1 MKTPLAIKLPMCMPR
16 TARLPGSPARVIA
29 ALCLAAGL
37 AAPDGLQWNSRAE
50 ACITAQT
57 PAERIADGLP
67 DPENAALLYWICW
80 STGFDTFGDGSQF
93 QSEPDWKPSAEYI
106 KTLSENQGVI
116 RQLLRATRIEECEWG
131 VEYSQGFGALMPHLG
146 KLRAATRVLA
156 ADSRRLAND
165 GKVED
170 AAERVAAIFRMARHA
185 AQDPVLISSLVGLAI
200 HNAGKTELEWL
211 VTNGHLSDAGR
222 KNIADAVVQIPASDP
237 FKFHDAIKMERDI
250 ALEWIKKE
258 FTGPAAG
265 RRFLAEFAMPAN
277 DDDAA
282 VAQVRKYNAQELAEG
297 VDMMRPAYD
306 EAIAAWGKPDA
317 GERLRAI
324 EGRVN
329 SGAFGPVAKLM
340 FPALNRSHEAYERG
354 IKDVMMVREMVGAR

>member
-1 MKTPLAIKLPMCMPR
+1 MKTPLAIKIPVR
-16 TARLPGSPARVIA
+16 IGRATRLSSPGIA

-37 AAPDGLQWNSRAE
+37 VAPLPDGVNWNSRVQ
-50 ACITAQT
+50 ACVTAST

-80 STGFDTFGDGSQF
+80 STGFDTFGDGSQY
-93 QSEPDWKPSAEYI
+93 QPEPDWKPSAEYA
-106 KTLSENQGVI
+106 KTLTENQGVI
-116 RQLLRATRIEECEWG
+116 RQLLRATRIRECDWG

-156 ADSRRLAND
+156 ADSRRLAAD

-200 HNAGKTELEWL
+200 HNAGKAELEWL
-211 VTNGHLSDAGR
+211 ATNGHLSDAGR
-222 KNIADAVVQIPASDP
+222 KNIGDAVEQIPASDP
-237 FKFHDAIKMERDI
+237 FRFHDAIKMERDI

-265 RRFLAEFAMPAN
+265 RRFLEQFAMPAN

-282 VAQVRKYNAQELAEG
+282 AAEVGKYNAEQLAEG

-317 GERLRAI
+317 VERLRAI

-329 SGAFGPVAKLM
+329 SGEFGPVAKLM

-354 IKDVMMVREMVGAR
+354 IKDAMMVREMVGAR